1 MMRLDHVNVRCT
13 DVQAT
18 SDFLQSVVG
27 LRPGAR
33 PPFAFPGAW
42 LYDETGRAV
51 VHLIAAQTALGAA
64 GAVDHIAFRYDD
76 LGVQLMHLAALG
88 HRCATV
94 PVPGTDIRQCFLIG
108 PDGLQIEFQGVLRA
122 L

>member
-51 VHLIAAQTALGAA
+51 VHLIAAQNTLGAA
-64 GAVDHIAFRYDD
+64 GAVDHVAFRYDD
-76 LGVQLMHLAALG
+76 LGVQLQHLASLG
-88 HRCATV
+88 HVCATV
-94 PVPGTDIRQCFLIG
+94 PVPGTEIEQCFLVG
-108 PDGLQIEFQGVLRA
+108 PDGLQIEFQGVLRT